1 MPRGDQLSRQWKIIQ
16 SILSSNTGKT
26 AKELADETES
36 NLRTVY
42 RDLEALQ
49 TAGFPIYTE
58 NIGGRNVWTVLNK
71 MQHQLPLPLTFTEL
85 MALYFSLDM
94 MKILHDTVFYDSLD
108 SLFQKIRA
116 MLPSE
121 SLSFLQNVQQTLYV
135 TQRQYKK
142 YSKYRQTLSG
152 LNSAAL
158 QKKSVVIDYFSMS
171 GKEKTARS
179 VDPYRIWYFNGT
191 FYLVGYCHLRQEIRI
206 FAVDRIKK
214 LQVTEKSFTVPEDF
228 DIEELMSGSLGAF
241 HGAPQRVRIVFD
253 RDVAGYVGEKVWH
266 ESQTLLPQDDG
277 SLVFEAN
284 VAVNPDLKSWILS
297 WGAKARVLEPDS
309 LRQEMAEETAALARQ
324 YAEG

>member
-26 AKELADETES
+26 AKELADATES

-58 NIGGRNVWTVLNK
+58 QIGGRNVWTVLNK

-158 QKKSVVIDYFSMS
+158 QKKSVIIDYFSMS

-206 FAVDRIKK
+206 FAVDRIRK

-241 HGAPQRVRIVFD
+241 HGAPQRVRILFD
-253 RDVAGYVGEKVWH
+253 KNAAGYVGEKVWH
-266 ESQTLLPQDDG
+266 ESQTMRPQDDG
-277 SLVFEAN
+277 SLVFEAD

-309 LRQEMAEETAALARQ
+309 LRQELAEEAWQLARQ
-324 YAEG
+324 YTEG